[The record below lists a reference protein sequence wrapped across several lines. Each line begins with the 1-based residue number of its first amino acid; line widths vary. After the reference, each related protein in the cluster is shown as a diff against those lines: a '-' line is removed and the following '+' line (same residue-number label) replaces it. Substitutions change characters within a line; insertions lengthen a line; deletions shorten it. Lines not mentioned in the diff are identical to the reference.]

1 MDIWEMLS
9 DLFLFYVY
17 VYNNIHMGQGA
28 DPSLSQRFLNLFAY
42 LINFRMLMVAMVF
55 VTIGVLPYSY
65 VD

>member
-17 VYNNIHMGQGA
+17 VYNHIHMGQGA
-28 DPSLSQRFLNLFAY
+28 DPSLSQRFLNRFAY